1 MAEAL
6 RKRGACVLLVGA
18 EGGLEASLARK
29 AGIEFA
35 AVPVVRP
42 GRGVFCFLRFG
53 VRMGVSFMRAF
64 RLIRSYGPDVVVGM
78 GSYASFAVVQT
89 AALLGVPTVIHE
101 QNAVPG
107 RANRIL
113 GRRASA
119 VALTFEE
126 AASWFPAG
134 RTHVTGLPV
143 RDGMG
148 SADRSEAFEFF
159 GLEPNKRTL
168 LVLGGSQGALSLNTA
183 VQQAAQTWLE
193 NGIQILHITG
203 ASHFEQARK
212 HARRGYAVQPYVER
226 MDLAYSACDLAL
238 CRAGAGTMAELAVC
252 GVPSILVPYPYAAD
266 NHQEANA
273 RVFSAAGASVV
284 ISDREL
290 RSGAAVAL
298 VLELMRYEERLRAM
312 SLCARKL
319 ARPRAAED
327 ICDIIG
333 NLAVDCRIRPRK

>member
-18 EGGLEASLARK
+18 EGGLEASLSRK

-35 AVPVVRP
+35 AVPVAKP
-42 GRGVFCFLRFG
+42 GRGVLGFLRFAA
-53 VRMGVSFMRAF
+53 RMGVSFMRAL
-64 RLIRSYGPDVVVGM
+64 RLIRLYGPDVVVGM
-78 GSYASFAVVQT
+78 GSYASFAVVQA
-89 AALLGVPTVIHE
+89 AALLGVPTMIHE

-113 GRRASA
+113 GRWASA

-126 AASWFPAG
+126 AASWFPAD
-134 RTHVTGLPV
+134 RAHVTGLPV
-143 RDGMG
+143 RAGIG
-148 SADRSEAFEFF
+148 SADRTEAFEFF
-159 GLEPNKRTL
+159 GLEPNRRTL

-183 VQQAAQTWLE
+183 VQQAARTWLE
-193 NGIQILHITG
+193 SGVQILHITG
-203 ASHFEQARK
+203 ASHFEQAQK
-212 HARRGYAVQPYVER
+212 YACRGYAVLPYVER

-273 RVFSAAGASVV
+273 KVFEAAGASVV
-284 ISDREL
+284 ISDSEL

-298 VLELMRYEERLRAM
+298 VLELMRDEERLRTM
-312 SLCARKL
+312 SLCARRL
-319 ARPRAAED
+319 ARPRAVED

-333 NLAVDCRIRPRK
+333 NLAVDCRINPRE